1 MAIQRQD
8 KFSTYSHL
16 GGAIA
21 AAVGLL
27 ALLWVARHSL
37 SLIIISVIYGLSAVF
52 MLLSST
58 LYHAHKTGENQTNL
72 LRKMDHIAIF
82 VMIAGTYTPLC
93 FIYLDGAMKWG
104 IIGAQWALVIAGF
117 FLKIFYIKA
126 PRLFTT
132 MIYLAMGWMAI
143 IPLQQLLQTMPGT
156 SLLLLL
162 LGGIAYSVGAII
174 YILKKPNPQPGFFG
188 FHEIFHVLIL
198 IGVFMHYSIVLT
210 AIRGAV

>member
-1 MAIQRQD
+1 MAIQKQD

-21 AAVGLL
+21 AVVGML
-27 ALLWVARHSL
+27 ALVFFARHSL
-37 SLIIISVIYGLSAVF
+37 PMIAVSLIYGLSAVF

-58 LYHAHKTGENQTNL
+58 LYHANKTGENQTNF

-82 VMIAGTYTPLC
+82 FMIAGTFTPLC
-93 FIYLDGAMKWG
+93 FIYLEGGMKWG

-117 FLKIFYIKA
+117 FLKVFYIKA

-132 MIYLAMGWMAI
+132 IIYLLMGWMAV
-143 IPLQQLLQTMPGT
+143 IPLKQFLETMPGS

-162 LGGIAYSVGAII
+162 LGGIAYSVGAVF
-174 YILKKPNPQPGFFG
+174 YIRKWPNPRPGIFG
-188 FHEIFHVLIL
+188 FHEIFHILIL
-198 IGVFMHYSIVLT
+198 IGVFLHYPMVLR
-210 AIRGAV
+210 AIISN